1 MEGSRPTTPE
11 APPENLWSS
20 ILDSVS
26 SSRSIPSKQVLLL
39 GPPSSGKSV
48 LASALLQKPTSEESK
63 DEARSDYAL
72 GYDWADI
79 RDDGDEGGLF
89 IFLHMKR
96 ANATSRY
103 IGTSVGVHGTLGRD
117 SSYCPT
123 TTFRTSASILAP
135 YPYHDCFG
143 LDASLD
149 ICGRSSNMAQL
160 GRVMGEG

>member
-1 MEGSRPTTPE
+1 MEGSRPATPE
-11 APPENLWSS
+11 APPENLWLS

-48 LASALLQKPTSEESK
+48 LASALLQKPVSEERK
-63 DEARSDYAL
+63 DETRSDFAL

-79 RDDGDEGGLF
+79 RDDDGELF
-89 IFLHMKR
+89 IFLRMKR
-96 ANATSRY
+96 ANVTTRH
-103 IGTSVGVHGTLGRD
+103 IGTSVGVHSTLGCD
-117 SSYCPT
+117 SSHSSAT
-123 TTFRTSASILAP
+123 TLFTSTHILAT

-149 ICGRSSNMAQL
+149 ICGPSSDMAQL
-160 GRVMGEG
+160 GGVMGQG

>member
-1 MEGSRPTTPE
+1 MEGSRPATPE

-48 LASALLQKPTSEESK
+48 LASALLQKPVYQESK
-63 DEARSDYAL
+63 DETRSDFAL

-79 RDDGDEGGLF
+79 RDDEGEHVVF
-89 IFLHMKR
+89 MRMKH
-96 ANATSRY
+96 ANATIRY
-103 IGTSVGVHGTLGRD
+103 IGTSVGVHGTLRRD
-117 SSYCPT
+117 VSYGSAAT
-123 TTFRTSASILAP
+123 LRTSPCILAP
-135 YPYHDCFG
+135 YPCHDCFG

-149 ICGRSSNMAQL
+149 ICG
-160 GRVMGEG
+160 